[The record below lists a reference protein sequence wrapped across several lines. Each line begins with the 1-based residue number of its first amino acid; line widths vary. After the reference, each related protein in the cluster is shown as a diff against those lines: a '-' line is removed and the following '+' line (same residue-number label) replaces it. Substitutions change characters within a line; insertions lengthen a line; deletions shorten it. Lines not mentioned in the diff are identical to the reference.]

1 MTRALT
7 HDRLTEVLDYNPE
20 TGVFVWKVRMSKKFP
35 VGRSAGGLRNGSF
48 YVRIDEQDYTGAR
61 LAWFYVT
68 GKWPHRLKFR
78 DGDKTNIRVGN
89 LVESMA
95 LPKEYDHST
104 PDGRIQYLRDHRA
117 KYGEANKGHAL
128 RSKFGIDMDRYREM
142 HADQGAC
149 CAICRK
155 PETGTR
161 NGKTI
166 TLAVDHN
173 HTTGA
178 VRDLLCRGCNQ
189 LIGNAKEDVG
199 VLEAAIAYLRRHS
212 MPAHVAEVALHPY
225 HPECGLV
232 LH

>member
-1 MTRALT
+1 MTRILT
-7 HDRLTEVLDYNPE
+7 HERLTEVLDYDPA
-20 TGVFVWKVRMSKKFP
+20 TGVFVWKVMLARKFP
-35 VGRSAGGLRNGSF
+35 VGRKAGGMKRGS
-48 YVRIDEQDYTGAR
+48 YYIRIDEQDYTCAR
-61 LAWFYVT
+61 LAWFYET
-68 GKWPHRLKFR
+68 AAWPHRLKFK
-78 DGDKTNIRVGN
+78 DGDKANVRFDN
-89 LVESMA
+89 LVETNA
-95 LPKEYDHST
+95 LPEKYDTKT
-104 PDGRIQYLRDHRA
+104 PEGRAEYLRDHRA
-117 KYGEANKGHAL
+117 KYGWKDSHL
-128 RSKFGIDMDRYREM
+128 RSKYGVSLADFETMQ
-142 HADQGAC
+142 ADQGDC

-155 PETGTR
+155 PETGLR
-161 NGKTI
+161 YGKPI

-225 HPECGLV
+225 HPEFGLV